1 MSTTFNKRLLIVWLI
16 LSSMTLAYVWMDHT
30 VDQNGTLRAS
40 TVVTVS
46 AIVIALIKVRII
58 FREFMEVRHA
68 PALLC
73 RLTDAWVVL
82 IGVCLLGSY
91 FSARRS
97 PADRRADANCQF
109 SDGQFA
115 SARAR
120 NARNARPAR

>member
-1 MSTTFNKRLLIVWLI
+1 MSTTFNKRLLIVWAI
-16 LSSMTLAYVWMDHT
+16 LTSMTLVYVWLDHS
-30 VDQNGTLRAS
+30 VDQNGTLKAS

-73 RLTDAWVVL
+73 RLTDGWVVL

-91 FSARRS
+91 FVGSAV
-97 PADRRADANCQF
+97 A
-109 SDGQFA
+109 G
-115 SARAR
+115 
-120 NARNARPAR
+120 

>member
-1 MSTTFNKRLLIVWLI
+1 VSAKSSKRLLIVWLI
-16 LSSMTLAYVWMDHT
+16 LSSMTLVYVLMDQA

-68 PALLC
+68 PVLLC
-73 RLTDAWVVL
+73 RLTDGWVVL

-91 FSARRS
+91 FVGMAIS
-97 PADRRADANCQF
+97 P
-109 SDGQFA
+109 
-115 SARAR
+115 
-120 NARNARPAR
+120 

>member
-16 LSSMTLAYVWMDHT
+16 LTSMTLAYVWIDHT

-46 AIVIALIKVRII
+46 AIAIALIKVRII

-73 RLTDAWVVL
+73 RLTDVWVVL
-82 IGVCLLGSY
+82 IAACLLGSY
-91 FSARRS
+91 FVGTAV
-97 PADRRADANCQF
+97 A
-109 SDGQFA
+109 G
-115 SARAR
+115 
-120 NARNARPAR
+120 

>member
-1 MSTTFNKRLLIVWLI
+1 MAGLRDYGGRFSFQPHKQVRELRFHLTVRGQLLDVE
-16 LSSMTLAYVWMDHT
+16 MTADLRQAGQMDDLEQT
-30 VDQNGTLRAS
+30 IDGAVDGNGTLRAS

-73 RLTDAWVVL
+73 RLTDGWVVL

-91 FSARRS
+91 FVGSAI
-97 PADRRADANCQF
+97 A
-109 SDGQFA
+109 G
-115 SARAR
+115 
-120 NARNARPAR
+120 

>member
-1 MSTTFNKRLLIVWLI
+1 VSVIFSRRLLIVWLI
-16 LSSMTLAYVWMDHT
+16 LSSMTLVYVWMDQT

-68 PALLC
+68 PVLLR

-82 IGVCLLGSY
+82 IAACLLGSY
-91 FSARRS
+91 FV
-97 PADRRADANCQF
+97 
-109 SDGQFA
+109 G
-115 SARAR
+115 
-120 NARNARPAR
+120 